1 LRLIDRYL
9 LRAVTPPFLIALGVF
24 TFLMAINPMLEYAQ
38 RLIAK
43 GVALP
48 TVGILLLT
56 LLPSSLSLTIPISFL
71 TGLLIGLGRLSG
83 DRESVAFQACG
94 ISPIRILRPVLIVAV
109 AVAAFDMY
117 VLMRLKPDAN
127 QLFRD
132 ITFQLLQQKS
142 ASEIKPR
149 VFYEGFPQKV
159 IYVQNSTAAGAWT
172 GVMIADTTDT
182 LRPALVLA
190 ESGQLVIDEPRRL
203 VALVLTN
210 ATRYAPGKTGT
221 TVYTVSRE
229 ATSSVAVTAESVFG
243 SGAGQLRG
251 YPEMDYA
258 MLQQSRAE
266 KVRRGDSPHNEI
278 LQTQQMFSFPMACVV
293 FAIIGLGLGLHT
305 RKEGRLA
312 GFAVAI
318 AVVLAYY
325 ALMALSE
332 SSVKSLS
339 ESLKGKPW
347 QTLPAYLGRW
357 VPNIVLGIAGLILL
371 WRRSRSV
378 EGRVRIPLPR
388 FLKARKAAGDDSSPP
403 AVARTVI
410 VLRVPSNP
418 VPGPRILD
426 TYVTTY
432 YLRIAALALVGLVA
446 LFYIVTFVDL
456 SDKVFKGQAGLSM
469 LVALLWYQTP
479 QFLTYILPVAVL
491 IGVLGTIGGLT
502 RSSELMVMRACG
514 ISLYRVAAP
523 IIILALAASG
533 VLFVLDDRVVGE
545 STRKAETLHA
555 GIRKIDPP
563 RFNLATPNWLVDEDG
578 RIYHYQAYEAPTAL
592 NGRRPTLYGVS
603 MYETAGDPFRLTRHT
618 YMARASYASPA
629 WLARDGWTQTFRSD
643 SPAAAGSRTIPIDRE
658 EFHEKSLPMPP
669 VEDFRRAQAD
679 SSRMNFG
686 ELREYV
692 RRLGS
697 SGVNVAEQ
705 EVQLH
710 RKLAFPA
717 VTLVLTL
724 LAIPFGVTTGK
735 KGALYGIGLAVVLA
749 GAYFLLTTLF
759 MAAGAA
765 GVLPA
770 PLAAWSVNL
779 LFSIGALYLV
789 FTVRT

>member
-9 LRAVTPPFLIALGVF
+9 LRAVIPPFLIALGVF

-43 GVALP
+43 GVPLP

-83 DRESVAFQACG
+83 DRESVALQACG
-94 ISPIRILRPVLIVAV
+94 ISPVRILRPVLILAI

-127 QLFRD
+127 QTFRN
-132 ITFQLLQQKS
+132 ITFQLLQEKS

-190 ESGQLVIDEPRRL
+190 ESGQLVVDRERRL

-229 ATSSVAVTAESVFG
+229 ATSSVSVTAESVFG
-243 SGAGQLRG
+243 SGAGQARG

-258 MLQQSRAE
+258 RLQQSRAE
-266 KVRRGDSPHNEI
+266 KVQRGDSPHNEI
-278 LQTQQMFSFPMACVV
+278 LQTQQMFSFPVACVV
-293 FAIIGLGLGLHT
+293 FALIGLGLGLHT

-332 SSVKSLS
+332 SWVKSLS

-347 QTLPAYLGRW
+347 QTVPAYMGRW
-357 VPNIVLGIAGLILL
+357 VPNVVLGIAGLVLL

-388 FLKARKAAGDDSSPP
+388 FSRAPKAAGDESAAP
-403 AVARTVI
+403 AVPRTVI

-432 YLRIAALALVGLVA
+432 YLRIAALALAGLVA
-446 LFYIVTFVDL
+446 LFYVVTFVDL

-469 LVALLWYQTP
+469 LLALLWYQTP

-514 ISLYRVAAP
+514 ISLYRVATP
-523 IIILALAASG
+523 MIILALAASG

-545 STRKAETLHA
+545 STRKAETLNA
-555 GIRKIDPP
+555 GIRKIEPP
-563 RFNLATPNWLVDEDG
+563 HFNIATPNWLVGEDG
-578 RIYHYQAYEAPTAL
+578 RIYHYQAYEAPTAS
-592 NGRRPTLYGVS
+592 NGRRPTLHGVS
-603 MYETAGDPFRLTRHT
+603 MYETASNPFRLTRHT
-618 YMARASYASPA
+618 HVARAYYASPA
-629 WLARDGWTQTFRSD
+629 WQALDGWTQTFRSD
-643 SPAAAGSRTIPIDRE
+643 SPAPAGSRNVPLERE

-669 VEDFRRAQAD
+669 VDDFRRAQVD
-679 SSRMNFG
+679 SSRMEFG

-749 GAYFLLTTLF
+749 GVYFLLTTLF

>member
-1 LRLIDRYL
+1 
-9 LRAVTPPFLIALGVF
+9 
-24 TFLMAINPMLEYAQ
+24 MAINPMLEYAQ

-56 LLPSSLSLTIPISFL
+56 LLPQALSLTIPIGFL
-71 TGLLIGLGRLSG
+71 TGLLIGLGRLSA
-83 DRESVAFQACG
+83 DRESVALQACG
-94 ISPIRILRPVLIVAV
+94 VGPLRILRPVLLLAI

-132 ITFQLLQQKS
+132 ITFQLLSEKS

-159 IYVQNSTAAGAWT
+159 IYVQNASAAGAWT
-172 GVMIADTTDT
+172 GVMVADTTDT
-182 LRPALVLA
+182 LRPAVVLA
-190 ESGQLVIDEPRRL
+190 ESGQLVIDKPRRL

-210 ATRYAPGKTGT
+210 ATRYAPGKAGT

-229 ATSSVAVTAESVFG
+229 ATSSVAVTAEAVFG
-243 SGAGQLRG
+243 SGGSQTRG
-251 YPEMDYA
+251 FPEMDYA
-258 MLQQSRAE
+258 ALQRSAAATVQ
-266 KVRRGDSPHNEI
+266 RGDSPHNEI
-278 LQTQQMFSFPMACVV
+278 LQTQQMFSFPVACLV
-293 FAIIGLGLGLHT
+293 FAVIGLGLGLHT

-332 SSVKSLS
+332 SWVKSLS
-339 ESLKGKPW
+339 QSLKNSPW

-357 VPNIVLGIAGLILL
+357 IPNLVLGLAGIGLL
-371 WRRSRSV
+371 WRRSRAV
-378 EGRVRIPLPR
+378 EGRLRIPLPR
-388 FLKARKAAGDDSSPP
+388 VFKTRTLAPGGAAAKP
-403 AVARTVI
+403 AGSRPVI
-410 VLRVPSNP
+410 VLRIPQNP
-418 VPGPRILD
+418 IPGPRILD
-426 TYVTTY
+426 TYVTGY
-432 YLRIAALALVGLVA
+432 YLRIAALALTGLITV
-446 LFYIVTFVDL
+446 FYLVTFVDL

-479 QFLTYILPVAVL
+479 QALTYILPVAIL
-491 IGVLGTIGGLT
+491 IGVLGTVGGLT

-514 ISLYRVAAP
+514 ISLYRVATP
-523 IIILALAASG
+523 MIVLALAGSMI
-533 VLFVLDDRVVGE
+533 LFVLDDRVIGE
-545 STRKAETLHA
+545 STRKAEALNA

-563 RFNLATPNWLVDEDG
+563 RFNIATPNWLVGEDG
-578 RIYHYQAYEAPTAL
+578 RMYHYQAFEGPTAL
-592 NGRRPTLYGVS
+592 NGHRPTLYGVS
-603 MYETAGDPFRLTRHT
+603 MYETADDPFRLTRHT
-618 YMARASYASPA
+618 YAARAVYAAPA
-629 WLARDGWTQTFRSD
+629 WQVRDGWTQSFRSVGPSAD
-643 SPAAAGSRTIPIDRE
+643 SSQRTVAIDRE
-658 EFHEKSLPMPP
+658 DFHEKSVPMPP
-669 VEDFRRAQAD
+669 AEYFRRAQVD

-686 ELREYV
+686 QLREYV

-717 VTLVLTL
+717 VALVLTL

-735 KGALYGIGLAVVLA
+735 KGALYGIGLAMVLA
-749 GAYFLLTTLF
+749 GAYFLLSTLF
-759 MAAGAA
+759 LAAGAA

-779 LFSIGALYLV
+779 LFAIGALYLV

>member
-1 LRLIDRYL
+1 MRLIDRYL
-9 LRAVTPPFLIALGVF
+9 LRAVIPPFLIALGAF

-56 LLPSSLSLTIPISFL
+56 LLPQALSLTIPIGFL
-71 TGLLIGLGRLSG
+71 TGLLIGLGRLSA
-83 DRESVAFQACG
+83 DRESVALQACG
-94 ISPIRILRPVLIVAV
+94 VGPIRMLRPVLLLAA

-117 VLMRLKPDAN
+117 VLMRMKPDAN
-127 QLFRD
+127 QTFRE
-132 ITFQLLQQKS
+132 ITFQLLTEKS

-149 VFYEGFPQKV
+149 IFYEGFPQKV

-172 GVMIADTTDT
+172 GVLVADTTDT

-190 ESGQLVIDEPRRL
+190 ESGQLVIDKPNQL

-210 ATRYAPGKTGT
+210 ATRYAPGKPGT
-221 TVYTVSRE
+221 TVYTVSQE

-243 SGAGQLRG
+243 SGGGPAKG

-258 MLQQSRAE
+258 LLQKSRAE
-266 KVRRGDSPHNEI
+266 KASRGDSPHNEI
-278 LQTQQMFSFPMACVV
+278 LQTQQMFSFPVACIV
-293 FAIIGLGLGLHT
+293 FAVIGLALGLHT

-318 AVVLAYY
+318 SVVLAYY

-332 SSVKSLS
+332 SWVKSLS
-339 ESLKGKPW
+339 ESLKGHPW
-347 QTLPAYLGRW
+347 QTVPAYLGRW
-357 VPNIVLGIAGLILL
+357 VPNLVLGVAGIILL
-371 WRRSRSV
+371 WRRTRAV
-378 EGRVRIPLPR
+378 EGRLRIPLPR
-388 FLKARKAAGDDSSPP
+388 FSRPDKSAGEVSPASGAARP
-403 AVARTVI
+403 VL
-410 VLRVPSNP
+410 VLRVPENRI
-418 VPGPRILD
+418 PGPRILD
-426 TYVTTY
+426 AYVTTY
-432 YLRIAALALVGLVA
+432 YLRIAVLALAGLIS
-446 LFYIVTFVDL
+446 LFYVVTFVDL

-479 QFLTYILPVAVL
+479 QFLTYILPVSVL
-491 IGVLGTIGGLT
+491 IAVLGTMGGLT

-514 ISLYRVAAP
+514 ISLYRVATP
-523 IIILALAASG
+523 MIILALASSG
-533 VLFVLDDRVVGE
+533 ILFVLDDRVVGE
-545 STRKAETLHA
+545 STRKAETLNA

-563 RFNLATPNWLVDEDG
+563 RFNLATPNWLVGEDG
-578 RIYHYQAYEAPTAL
+578 RIYHYQAYEAPTAS

-603 MYETAGDPFRLTRHT
+603 MYETAGAPFRLTQHT
-618 YMARASYASPA
+618 YMNRAYYGSPG
-629 WLARDGWTQTFRSD
+629 WQARDGWIQTFGSGN
-643 SPAAAGSRTIPIDRE
+643 SPGVAGPRDRQ
-658 EFHEKSLPMPP
+658 EFHERSVPMPP
-669 VEDFRRAQAD
+669 VDDFRRAQVD
-679 SSRMNFG
+679 SSLMNFAA
-686 ELREYV
+686 LRDYV

-735 KGALYGIGLAVVLA
+735 KGALYGIGLAIVLA
-749 GAYFLLTTLF
+749 GAYFLLSTLF

-779 LFSIGALYLV
+779 LFAIGALYLV

>member
-1 LRLIDRYL
+1 MRLIDRYL
-9 LRAVTPPFLIALGVF
+9 LRAVLPPFLIALGVF

-43 GVALP
+43 GVPLP
-48 TVGILLLT
+48 TVGVLLLT
-56 LLPSSLSLTIPISFL
+56 LVPSSLSLTIPISFL

-83 DRESVAFQACG
+83 DRESVALQACG
-94 ISPIRILRPVLIVAV
+94 VGPLRILRPVLLLAV
-109 AVAAFDMY
+109 AVAALDMY

-132 ITFQLLQQKS
+132 ITFQLLSEKS

-159 IYVQNSTAAGAWT
+159 IYVQDSTAAGAWT
-172 GVMIADTTDT
+172 GVMVADTTDS
-182 LRPALVLA
+182 LRPAIVLA
-190 ESGQLVIDEPRRL
+190 ESGQLLIDKDRRL

-210 ATRYAPGKTGT
+210 ATRYAPGKPGT
-221 TVYTVSRE
+221 TVYTVSQE

-243 SGAGQLRG
+243 SGAGQARG

-258 MLQQSRAE
+258 LLQQSRAE

-278 LQTQQMFSFPMACVV
+278 LQTQQMFSFPLACVV
-293 FAIIGLGLGLHT
+293 FALIGLGLGLHT

-318 AVVLAYY
+318 SVVLAYY

-332 SSVKSLS
+332 SWVKSLS
-339 ESLKGKPW
+339 ESLKGHAW

-357 VPNIVLGIAGLILL
+357 VPNIVLGIAGIILL
-371 WRRSRSV
+371 WRRSRAV

-388 FLKARKAAGDDSSPP
+388 FFKARKPAEGEPSASVAARP
-403 AVARTVI
+403 VI
-410 VLRVPSNP
+410 VLRVPQKRI
-418 VPGPRILD
+418 PGPRILD
-426 TYVTTY
+426 AYVTTY
-432 YLRIAALALVGLVA
+432 YLRIAALALAGLVS
-446 LFYIVTFVDL
+446 LFYVVTFVDL

-479 QFLTYILPVAVL
+479 QFLTYILPVAIL
-491 IGVLGTIGGLT
+491 IAVLGTIGGLT

-514 ISLYRVAAP
+514 ISLYRVATP
-523 IIILALAASG
+523 MIILALAASG
-533 VLFVLDDRVVGE
+533 ILFVLDDRVVGE
-545 STRKAETLHA
+545 STRKAETLNA
-555 GIRKIDPP
+555 GIRRIEPP
-563 RFNLATPNWLVDEDG
+563 RFNIATPNWLVGEDG
-578 RIYHYQAYEAPTAL
+578 RIYHYQAYEAPTAS

-603 MYETAGDPFRLTRHT
+603 MYETSGPQFRLTRHT
-618 YMARASYASPA
+618 YVARAYYASPA
-629 WLARDGWTQTFRSD
+629 WQARDGWTQSFGTGD
-643 SPAAAGSRTIPIDRE
+643 SPGAAGPRDRQ
-658 EFHEKSLPMPP
+658 EFHERSLAMPP
-669 VEDFRRAQAD
+669 VDDFRRAQVD
-679 SSRMNFG
+679 SSKMDFVA
-686 ELREYV
+686 LREYV

-749 GAYFLLTTLF
+749 GAYFLLSTLF

-765 GVLPA
+765 GVMPA

-779 LFSIGALYLV
+779 LFAIGALYLV